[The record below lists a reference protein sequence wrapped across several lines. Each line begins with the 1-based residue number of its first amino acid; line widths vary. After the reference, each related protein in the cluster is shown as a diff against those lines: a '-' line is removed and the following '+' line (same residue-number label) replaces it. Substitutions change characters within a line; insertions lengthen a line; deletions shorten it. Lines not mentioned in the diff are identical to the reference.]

1 MNRVKRKLYRDAT
14 SKRVRSEK
22 NTAVEYLS
30 NELFLEI
37 FDYLD
42 AYHIWK
48 AFTNLNKRFQD
59 LLSSS
64 SLRLKVIM
72 KSNDQSPGCDDQ
84 VNCIVQHKHQLA
96 SLSLYDSTF
105 IDQFFQTI
113 TCGSFFQRLE
123 SVVLEN
129 LKPRDLL
136 PILLKLIRVPRL
148 SLLMLTVCNGNAIPD
163 FSNAYRL
170 ILGLPMIQYIKLRY
184 LGPTPLLLLRNIS
197 DQYSTL
203 KRLNLDHTCQSAD
216 LVYLLSYTP
225 CLSHLRCRTLKPSQ
239 QMNEKLAVSVP
250 YLTYLFL
257 EECDLHFY
265 ELEIFIKKLASQL
278 RTFRILR
285 LKDTTYLDHER
296 WERLITTHMPYLSHL
311 RLGIHQLMVDSLEI
325 TPYHHRIQRFT
336 SQFWAEHRWIFD
348 IRVVTYN
355 SSQVIISYLI
365 ESDKTQRKSTP
376 DRSDLSTTLFL
387 LEQSRSTDYHAG
399 LIDKLA
405 VLFTLVQIQRLALQY
420 RTTFAGILLDFLR
433 HLPNLKTLQIRS
445 LSLDEP
451 RYLND
456 EEKEIYRSISTNNQI
471 KTLYIKEV
479 TELAQ
484 IQFLIDLCS
493 SLRYLSIDN
502 LSNLS
507 MKSVLELI
515 LFKNYERA
523 SHLRGLVINI
533 REPCQRT
540 LMEAQNTVH
549 SDERCNKYSISLYAG
564 KYIHIQ
570 KRN

>member
-1 MNRVKRKLYRDAT
+1 MNRVKRKLDRDVT
-14 SKRVRSEK
+14 SKRVRSEN
-22 NTAVEYLS
+22 NTAIEYLS

-42 AYHIWK
+42 AYHICK

-64 SLRLKVIM
+64 SLRLKAII
-72 KSNDQSPGCDDQ
+72 KSNDQSFGFDDQ
-84 VNCIVQHKHQLA
+84 MNCIVQYKHQFV

-105 IDQFFQTI
+105 IDRFFQTI
-113 TCGSFFQRLE
+113 TFDSFFQRLE
-123 SVVLEN
+123 SIVLEN
-129 LKPRDLL
+129 LNPCDLL
-136 PILLKLIRVPRL
+136 SILLKLIRVPRL
-148 SLLMLTVCNGNAIPD
+148 SLLILTVCNGHAIPD
-163 FSNAYRL
+163 FSNVYRI
-170 ILGLPMIQYIKLRY
+170 ILGLPMIQYSKLSY

-203 KRLNLDHTCQSAD
+203 KRLNLDHACQSAD

-225 CLSHLRCRTLKPSQ
+225 CLSHLCCRTLKPSH

-250 YLTYLFL
+250 YLTYLSL
-257 EECDLHFY
+257 VECDLHFY

-278 RTFRILR
+278 RTFRILV
-285 LKDTTYLDHER
+285 LKDTTYLDHKR

-311 RLGIHQLMVDSLEI
+311 RLGINQIMIDSLEI
-325 TPYHHRIQRFT
+325 TPYHHHIQGFA
-336 SQFWAEHRWIFD
+336 SQFWVEHRWTFD
-348 IRVVTYN
+348 IRVITCD
-355 SSQVIISYLI
+355 SSRVIISYLI
-365 ESDKTQRKSTP
+365 GSDKKRRKFIP
-376 DRSDLSTTLFL
+376 DRSSSSTTLFL
-387 LEQSRSTDYHAG
+387 LEQSRLTDYHAG

-405 VLFTLVQIQRLALQY
+405 VLFTLVQIQWLSLQY
-420 RTTFAGILLDFLR
+420 RTTFAGILLDVLR
-433 HLPNLKTLQIRS
+433 HLPNLKILQIRS

-471 KTLYIKEV
+471 KSLYIKEV

-493 SLRYLSIDN
+493 SLQYLIIDN

-515 LFKNYERA
+515 LFKNYEHVSR
-523 SHLRGLVINI
+523 LRKLVINI

-540 LMEAQNTVH
+540 LMEAQNMVH
-549 SDERCNKYSISLYAG
+549 SDERCNKHAVSLYAG